1 MQLYDTIIVLYILHK
16 YLSQNWHQYVSEHG
30 RRFNMLDKKDNMT
43 KPNVNDSAYVF
54 DAMWT
59 AALALNRTETKLK
72 QRNLSLKNFSYDD
85 EHNISEM
92 IYEEALQVEF
102 FGLTVSLHKYVHTY
116 IHAFLWMHFCAVC
129 DV

>member
-1 MQLYDTIIVLYILHK
+1 MQLYDAIIVPYMLHK
-16 YLSQNWHQYVSEHG
+16 YLSQNWHRYISEHEH
-30 RRFNMLDKKDNMT
+30 RFDMLDKKDNMT
-43 KPNVNDSAYVF
+43 EPYINDSAYVF

-72 QRNLSLKNFSYDD
+72 ERNLSLKNFSYDD

-102 FGLTVSLHKYVHTY
+102 FGLTVSLLKYVCAY
-116 IHAFLWMHFCAVC
+116 VHAFLWMHICAICNV
-129 DV
+129 